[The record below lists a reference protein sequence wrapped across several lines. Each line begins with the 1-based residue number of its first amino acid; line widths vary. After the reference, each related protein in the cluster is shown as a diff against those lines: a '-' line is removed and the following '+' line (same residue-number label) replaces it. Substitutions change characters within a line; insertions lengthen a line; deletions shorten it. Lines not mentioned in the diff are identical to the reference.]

1 MPSPGEERRGAD
13 ALIAA
18 RDCERGGRLTEAI
31 DEYERAIVAAER
43 ASDAAR
49 LAEGL
54 RRLAILRR
62 HRDEPARA
70 RELCRRSYEVAR
82 EIGNDVL
89 AAEALNTLGAM
100 DLATGYLEQAAETFL
115 QALDLGGSSRQ
126 LRARGQQNLGVVAH
140 IQGDLT
146 EALARDGRPRPAGR
160 AREDA
165 PGRATAS
172 PNLGPGG

>member
-31 DEYERAIVAAER
+31 EEYERAIVAAER
-43 ASDAAR
+43 ASDAAL

-54 RRLAILRR
+54 RLAILRR

-100 DLATGYLEQAAETFL
+100 DLATGSLEQAAETFL
-115 QALDLGGSSRQ
+115 QALDLGG
-126 LRARGQQNLGVVAH
+126 AR
-140 IQGDLT
+140 
-146 EALARDGRPRPAGR
+146 RPVAGR
-160 AREDA
+160 VGPH
-165 PGRATAS
+165 PGDGA
-172 PNLGPGG
+172 

>member
-100 DLATGYLEQAAETFL
+100 DLATGSLEQAAETFL
-115 QALDLGGSSRQ
+115 QALDLGGASRQ
-126 LRARGQQNLGVVAH
+126 LRARGQQNLGIVANNP
-140 IQGDLT
+140 GDLT
-146 EALARDGRPRPAGR
+146 EALARDERAPAGDR
-160 AREDA
+160 ARGDPHGCA
-165 PGRATAS
+165 LALPQ
-172 PNLGPGG
+172 L